1 MIQAP
6 PFHQASGRTR
16 TPAAAAA
23 AASKQKSTQIRY
35 PSGLVRCC
43 SRSRGRS
50 CRARRRGRR
59 PRRRRGRGRARRLG
73 GIRPGQ
79 PSPPPAAAAAAAA
92 PSRPLQTHHASS
104 RKFRIRASRLMDGWG
119 WLSSSAGPPARMEI
133 SLFEILEVEDDEQQ
147 KG

>member
-16 TPAAAAA
+16 TPAA

-79 PSPPPAAAAAAAA
+79 PSPPT
-92 PSRPLQTHHASS
+92 STRSRRRRRRPLAPPANSPCLLSQIPDP
-104 RKFRIRASRLMDGWG
+104 REQIDGWMG
-119 WLSSSAGPPARMEI
+119 MALLLSWSPGPDGD
-133 SLFEILEVEDDEQQ
+133 FFV
-147 KG
+147 